1 MRHIINSNLI
11 RKSANRICIENGL
24 VTEYFTTHIPNSKI
38 YVSKVVGQIYLL
50 NYIKEGVFYSIS
62 TPLCRIIMLG
72 IEYTLLMEE
81 DGILLKKYVNHGQVI
96 DYNYPIFLISK
107 NES

>member
-1 MRHIINSNLI
+1 
-11 RKSANRICIENGL
+11 
-24 VTEYFTTHIPNSKI
+24 
-38 YVSKVVGQIYLL
+38 
-50 NYIKEGVFYSIS
+50 
-62 TPLCRIIMLG
+62 MLG